1 MCVTIL
7 ALMSNHFQGG
17 IAGERYPLE
26 FLSAVKQSLGAR
38 PLFKY
43 KAFGQTYRG
52 AADTYVISYFGIF

>member
-52 AADTYVISYFGIF
+52 AADT